1 MNYLRIRAQKYTSS
15 SLKRTSIHRIVQHRD
30 REDTK
35 NLEREKENCVMM
47 WPVYKIK
54 EFSKTNKKIK
64 KLRKWFCLAHGALLM
79 HFVASILIGEEERE
93 VWNIWSF
100 LWGKTPFDFELI
112 NKMPFCSYYFIYEN
126 SDAEVYK
133 SFFVH
138 L

>member
-1 MNYLRIRAQKYTSS
+1 
-15 SLKRTSIHRIVQHRD
+15 
-30 REDTK
+30 
-35 NLEREKENCVMM
+35 
-47 WPVYKIK
+47 
-54 EFSKTNKKIK
+54 
-64 KLRKWFCLAHGALLM
+64 M